1 MVSYPGINE
10 SLYCFGNKER
20 NQSIMVEGMTI
31 NKEAVSEKRRSLIFQ
46 KYVGHCAFCGKKISK
61 DSFAI
66 EYGAEKL
73 QNRLKRY
80 YELLPACL
88 SCANEKRGMELESY
102 RQFLQDKDK
111 HPGSYSSNVK
121 RIQFYFEKL
130 TRSSESDK

>member
-1 MVSYPGINE
+1 MATKKGIK
-10 SLYCFGNKER
+10 NKD
-20 NQSIMVEGMTI
+20 MTI

-88 SCANEKRGMELESY
+88 SCANEKRGMQLESY

-121 RIQFYFEKL
+121 HIQFYYEKL
-130 TRSSESDK
+130 TKNSESDK